1 MSTYKDLLFLQ
12 GYMGAASVEAE
23 RETGALEAPA
33 SAAKVRRLE
42 AVPQPRRLTLVRTSV
57 DAREAGGCC

>member
-23 RETGALEAPA
+23 RVTEALDARAPAANEHPLEA
-33 SAAKVRRLE
+33 AAG
-42 AVPQPRRLTLVRTSV
+42 PRPLTLVQPS
-57 DAREAGGCC
+57 REVLQVGGCC